1 MNEVPVITQL
11 LAKQHVHNGTYQ
23 AIFTDLDGTFVVE
36 GSAAAAKAAAQLVKR
51 ARINSWPLIA
61 MTGRGSE
68 RLLQE
73 LRQGIL
79 PAFSALISA
88 GGSEILLRRG
98 DIYELDAVYA
108 ERMGRLFDRSQVL
121 QIAKSLAA
129 SAGTHFK
136 LKLESKLVE
145 AHKVTFCFLAAS
157 PAEIEQIHDMFQTA
171 FQTLKISV
179 CEDIY
184 YLPAVGAPQRY
195 TLDILPAGKGDAIRY
210 LMQTYGITGG
220 IVAGDSGNDVDAL
233 QVPGLRAVL
242 VGNHQPTARAALK
255 GTDVLID
262 TPDRIGA
269 QSILHA
275 IDIFGADAYA

>member
-1 MNEVPVITQL
+1 MSVPVITQL

-36 GSAAAAKAAAQLVKR
+36 GSAAAAKAAAQLVQR
-51 ARINSWPLIA
+51 AHINSWPLIA

-68 RLLQE
+68 RLLHE
-73 LRQGIL
+73 LHSGIL

-98 DIYELDAVYA
+98 DAYEPDALYA
-108 ERMGRLFDRSQVL
+108 ERMHRLFDRSQVL
-121 QIAKSLAA
+121 QTAKRLAT
-129 SAGTHFK
+129 SAGGHFK
-136 LKLESKLVE
+136 LKLDSELVE
-145 AHKVTFCFLAAS
+145 AHKVTYCFLAAR
-157 PAEIEQIHDMFQTA
+157 PAEIEQVRDMFQST
-171 FQTLKISV
+171 FQKLKISV

-184 YLPAVGAPQRY
+184 YLPADGAPQRY

-210 LMQTYGITGG
+210 LMQAYGITGG

-233 QVPGLRAVL
+233 QVPGLQAVL
-242 VGNHQPTARAALK
+242 VGNHQPTAQAALA
-255 GTDVLID
+255 GTDVFID
-262 TPDRIGA
+262 SPDRIGA